1 MIEGA
6 GGARKLRWASGGV
19 GKAFESIRKGLVE
32 ATEHARGRRAGV
44 KVYRPATVDVAAL
57 RGHLGFT
64 QTLTADR

>member
-1 MIEGA
+1 
-6 GGARKLRWASGGV
+6 V